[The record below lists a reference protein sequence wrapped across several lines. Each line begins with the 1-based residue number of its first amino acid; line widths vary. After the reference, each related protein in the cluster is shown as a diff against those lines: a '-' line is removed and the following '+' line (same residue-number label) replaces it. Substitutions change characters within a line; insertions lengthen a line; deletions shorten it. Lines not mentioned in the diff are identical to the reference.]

1 MMPVR
6 RTQNWLPSI
15 FNDFFDND
23 WMVKAN
29 ATAPAIERIV
39 LESLI
44 GIRRAGAKLILTY
57 YAEEALKKGWVR

>member
-1 MMPVR
+1 MLLRVLTSFM
-6 RTQNWLPSI
+6 I
-15 FNDFFDND
+15 FRG
-23 WMVKAN
+23 
-29 ATAPAIERIV
+29 RIV